1 MKCENEKEEKDEY
14 LFKIYVDPF
23 GEPVGRRS
31 CRIFDRCDEPS
42 GAWKRRGGTSGAVKR
57 SHASYSYSSDFAEC
71 DFRRDYPEKERVHW
85 ETSGDAEDEEG
96 DALEYEL
103 EQIGAIGL
111 VGNNILTVLSLIILS
126 TGYSLEYMESLSAVG
141 NKWLLA
147 SFVVFILGN
156 SYAGIWQVRLIKET
170 QKIYPERAAD
180 PTSGKFQEQWLKS
193 CDEAEREIIYQSSY
207 KAYLAMMKVIPI
219 LTFAA
224 LLTHLLWNTGVLAVV
239 FLGIAWIFT
248 TLTYSRNCVVLK
260 GKKLNT

>member
-1 MKCENEKEEKDEY
+1 MKMKRKKKMNTY
-14 LFKIYVDPF
+14 LKYTLILLASLLVGALAGFLIAAMNLQELGNGAEGLLELLRGAMLPILILLTLLNVIF
-23 GEPVGRRS
+23 GE
-31 CRIFDRCDEPS
+31 IIL
-42 GAWKRRGGTSGAVKR
+42 KKN
-57 SHASYSYSSDFAEC
+57 ASIG
-71 DFRRDYPEKERVHW
+71 KLL
-85 ETSGDAEDEEG
+85 GDAEDEEG

-103 EQIGAIGL
+103 EQVGAIGL

-147 SFVVFILGN
+147 SFVVFILGS